1 MSKKS
6 PFRGW
11 FDKQDHKRAK
21 TLFQFGS
28 QHLDENHS
36 SLARKLCSE
45 NSLLLTCQILVMLV
59 NTLVA
64 NEKYPVLNRDNLTI
78 PIQMQLSQKQKTFSS
93 FFAAFLNSSWNF
105 ERLEKKND
113 PYSFCIFEVTASE
126 NVVR

>member
-11 FDKQDHKRAK
+11 FDKQDHKRTK

-28 QHLDENHS
+28 QHLDQNHS

-78 PIQMQLSQKQKTFSS
+78 PIQMQLSQKQKTFS
-93 FFAAFLNSSWNF
+93 
-105 ERLEKKND
+105 
-113 PYSFCIFEVTASE
+113 
-126 NVVR
+126 

>member
-28 QHLDENHS
+28 QHLDQNHS

-78 PIQMQLSQKQKTFSS
+78 PIQMQLSMKQKKIFSTFC
-93 FFAAFLNSSWNF
+93 
-105 ERLEKKND
+105 
-113 PYSFCIFEVTASE
+113 CIFET
-126 NVVR
+126 